1 MINRDELLI
10 EMKEE
15 QRLRKVLRRLLEGY
29 FSEKEEKTLLEE
41 NRFRKIVRTLI
52 KEASAD
58 VPAEQPQRST
68 GINALRTLLKNII
81 PTLEDAYKEL
91 TTAKEQR
98 DSFRAHILN
107 AVENSLKPADLN
119 LVPRDEELEEE
130 VELDI
135 DVEEDKFIPARPE
148 DEEAAAEDE
157 EGEEEEDS
165 FEQITGMNTTGRNFA
180 STTFNKVEKQI
191 LDAYEVI
198 AGDKEDGEQFKD
210 YLLTN
215 LKLYFDRFE
224 EELKPDLPEPESPD
238 YEGTPET
245 AESTEEVDIEA
256 AAEEVI

>member
-29 FSEKEEKTLLEE
+29 FTEKEEKTLLEE

-52 KEASAD
+52 KEAAAD

-81 PTLEDAYKEL
+81 PTIEDAYKDL
-91 TTAKEQR
+91 TTSKEQR
-98 DSFRAHILN
+98 DSFRAHMLN
-107 AVENSLKPADLN
+107 AVENSLAPADLN
-119 LVPRDEELEEE
+119 LAPPDEELEEE

-157 EGEEEEDS
+157 ETEEEVAS
-165 FEQITGMNTTGRNFA
+165 FEKITGMNTTGRNFA

-191 LDAYEVI
+191 LDAYEDI

-224 EELKPDLPEPESPD
+224 EELQPNLPEPESPD
-238 YEGTPET
+238 YEGTPAE

>member
-1 MINRDELLI
+1 MINRDELLT

-29 FSEKEEKTLLEE
+29 LQEKGNKTLLEE
-41 NRFRKIVRTLI
+41 NRFRKIIRTLI

-58 VPAEQPQRST
+58 VPTEQPQRST

-98 DSFRAHILN
+98 NSFRAHILN
-107 AVENSLKPADLN
+107 AVENSLKPVDLN
-119 LVPRDEELEEE
+119 IAPQNEELEEE

-157 EGEEEEDS
+157 KEEEGEDS
-165 FEQITGMNTTGRNFA
+165 FEQIAGMNMTGRNFA

-198 AGDKEDGEQFKD
+198 SGDKEDGDQFKD

-245 AESTEEVDIEA
+245 AEDIEEVDIEA